1 MVAMQTILSIAG
13 TLGGL
18 TVIIVSGFKMSKL
31 LKRFIHFL
39 DDYFGEEARPGFAG
53 RPGMQERLR
62 KIEED
67 VDHISYEMKPNS
79 GSSIKDAINRIEQ
92 RLTALEEN
100 EGNESKF

>member
-1 MVAMQTILSIAG
+1 MELAQIILSIAG
-13 TLGGL
+13 TLGGI
-18 TVIIVSGFKMSKL
+18 TVIIVTGGKISKSF
-31 LKRFIHFL
+31 KRFIHFL
-39 DDYFGEEARPGFAG
+39 DDYFGEEARPGFSG

-79 GSSIKDAINRIEQ
+79 GSSIKDAINRIEK

-100 EGNESKF
+100 EGNENKL